1 MIMIDLCITFDMGTK
16 SALYVAMF
24 LENGYGSIV
33 DQDKDESYI
42 GYNPT
47 SASDRKANGLYSTNK
62 NAKIRPV
69 AFGLTLGW
77 NFK

>member
-1 MIMIDLCITFDMGTK
+1 MGTK
-16 SALYVAMF
+16 NALYAAMF
-24 LENGYGSIV
+24 IENGYGSIL
-33 DQDKDESYI
+33 DL

-47 SASDRKANGLYSTNK
+47 SASDRKANGLYSTDK